1 MSRMSRRGNRRVL
14 GSGTSESGIALV
26 TTLLVALA
34 VSSIIVGAVM
44 IGSNALLINRYRS
57 RHSALDAVADAGL
70 NRARALING
79 DRTRY
84 PDSGYTTLEV
94 GVSVSDA
101 GGAVIPNVRRSLYVG
116 PSGVTSGQ
124 YGVYGSI
131 VSVAEDIFGNRTV
144 RRELVYQ
151 ESFAKYAYFTD
162 VEPSSISF
170 GGGDAI
176 YGPVHTNDYLKIYSS
191 GASFYSTVTTA
202 KTVQGAQ
209 YGVFKQGYTENAAK
223 IPMPQTAELTKLQ
236 VQATAGGTSFV
247 GTTSGGTGQ
256 ATTRIEFLAIDL
268 NGDGDATDDNEGFF
282 RVYQSSN
289 PGWVVAAR
297 PSDFSSNRLRNSP
310 HCGHYHAGG
319 AFVPALSH
327 PSSGSDNKSNAVTT
341 GVRRCFLGGSDS
353 LWGGFLPT
361 DSLGQWLPWPG
372 AVSPLLA
379 GRPDAGYLFPL
390 SRELNPSFKG
400 VIYTAGKVAIS
411 GTVRGRVTLAASGT
425 IVIADDVQYATGSGA
440 GSCRDILGLFSGQDV
455 IVADNTLNSP
465 IQPVPSGTYATFDAT
480 KDEFVSAVIL
490 ALNIFSVENY
500 SSGHTTAEPC
510 ESTAWGRGCL
520 YLTGGIIQKT
530 RGAVGTIGSP
540 GGTGYLK
547 RYSYDQCAFS
557 DPPPYYPTTGHFV
570 RGQWYEVDPA
580 GFDVG
585 QYFALLAQ

>member
-1 MSRMSRRGNRRVL
+1 VSGMNRQWNRRARWART
-14 GSGTSESGIALV
+14 GEGGIALV

-34 VSSIIVGAVM
+34 VTSIIVGAIM
-44 IGSNALLINRYRS
+44 IGSNAQLINRYRS
-57 RHSALDAVADAGL
+57 RYSSLDAVADAGL
-70 NRARALING
+70 DRARALING
-79 DRTRY
+79 DRALY
-84 PDSGYTTLEV
+84 PDTGYVALESEA
-94 GVSVSDA
+94 SVSDA
-101 GGAVIPNVRRSLYVG
+101 GGSVIPNVRRSLYVG

-131 VSVAEDIFGNRTV
+131 VSVAEDVFGNRTV

-162 VEPSSISF
+162 IEPASIAF

-176 YGPVHTNDYLKIYSS
+176 YGPVHTNDLLKIYSS

-209 YGVFKQGYTENAAK
+209 YGVFKQGYTENVAK
-223 IPMPQTAELTKLQ
+223 VPMPQTAELTKLQ
-236 VQATAGGTSFV
+236 TQATAGNTSFV
-247 GTTSGGTGQ
+247 GTTSGGSGE
-256 ATTRIEFLAIDL
+256 ATTRIEFVAIDL

-282 RVYQSSN
+282 RIYQSSN
-289 PGWVVAAR
+289 AGWVVGAR
-297 PSDFSSNRLRNSP
+297 PSDFSSNRLRNSR
-310 HCGHYHAGG
+310 HCGHYHADGTFRT
-319 AFVPALSH
+319 ASNH

-353 LWGGFLPT
+353 LFGGFQVT
-361 DSLGQWLPWPG
+361 DSLGRWLPWPG
-372 AVSPLLA
+372 PVSPLLA

-390 SRELNPSFKG
+390 SRALNPSFKG
-400 VIYTAGKVAIS
+400 VIYVTGKVAIS
-411 GTVRGRVTLAASGT
+411 GTVRGRVTLAASGN
-425 IVIADDVQYATGSGA
+425 IVIADDVQYATGSGS
-440 GSCRDILGLFSGQDV
+440 GSCRDILGLFSGQDI

-465 IQPVPSGTYATFDAT
+465 IQAVPSGTYATFDVT